1 MALSIDVVQGDV
13 HATLVLVGDVDTK
26 TAPELLRKL
35 TELELHLLA
44 QLRLNLVEV
53 DFVSSA
59 GLRAIVFAK
68 QKMPH
73 TSRLFLVGASEQIV
87 ETVAKTGLSQA
98 IVIVASED
106 DI

>member
-1 MALSIDVVQGDV
+1 MALTIDVVQGDV
-13 HATLVLVGDVDTK
+13 HVTLVLSGDVDTK
-26 TAPELLRKL
+26 TAPELLGQL
-35 TELELHLLA
+35 TSLELHSLE

-73 TSRLFLVGASEQIV
+73 SSSLYLIGASSDIV
-87 ETVAKTGLSQA
+87 DTITKTGLSQA
-98 IVIVASED
+98 VLIVDSDA